1 MGTLLTESNPMPYR
15 SMTVK
20 ELAQM
25 MGADARRLER
35 MAERGEIPCQKV
47 GGQLRFNRAEIT
59 EWLQQNMA
67 TMNGDHLAEMDAGI
81 GVNRQKQQGEAIIG
95 PLLRPE
101 AVAPQ
106 LKSRGKNSLLRELV
120 SLASGTGLVY
130 DEQALLEAVVA
141 REELCSTAFEGGIA
155 IPHPRR
161 PLPYDLVEPILVV
174 GRTGRGV
181 VFGAPDGR
189 LTNLFFLTAS
199 QDDRHHL
206 HVLARLCRM
215 LHEGKTAEQLRA
227 AESAEEMIELLKS
240 RETEVIAQSV

>member
-1 MGTLLTESNPMPYR
+1 MPYR
-15 SMTVK
+15 NMTVK

-47 GGQLRFNRAEIT
+47 AGQLRFNRAEIT
-59 EWLQQNMA
+59 QWLQQSMA
-67 TMNGDHLAEMDAGI
+67 TMNGSHLAEVDAGI
-81 GVNRQKQQGEAIIG
+81 AADRQREQDEAIIS

-101 AVAPQ
+101 AVATQ

-120 SLASGTGLVY
+120 GLADDTGQVY
-130 DEQALLEAVVA
+130 DAQALLEAVVA
-141 REELCSTAFEGGIA
+141 REEMASTAIEGGIA

-161 PLPYDLVEPILVV
+161 PLPYDLADSILIV

-181 VFGAPDGR
+181 VFGAPDGG
-189 LTNLFFLTAS
+189 LTDLFFLMAS

-215 LHEGKTAEQLRA
+215 LHDETFLGQLRA
-227 AESAEEMIELLKS
+227 AEFPEEMMEILRQ
-240 RETEVIAQSV
+240 REQAVLAQPV

>member
-1 MGTLLTESNPMPYR
+1 MMGT
-15 SMTVK
+15 
-20 ELAQM
+20 
-25 MGADARRLER
+25 DARRLER

-47 GGQLRFNRAEIT
+47 GGQFRFNRAEIT

-67 TMNGDHLAEMDAGI
+67 TMNGNHLAKVDAGI
-81 GVNRQKQQGEAIIG
+81 GAHRNKERNEAIVT

-101 AVAPQ
+101 AVTMQ

-120 SLASGTGLVY
+120 ALAGASGLVY
-130 DEQALLEAVVA
+130 DEQALLEAVMA
-141 REELCSTAFEGGIA
+141 REELCSTAVEGGIA

-189 LTNLFFLTAS
+189 LTDLFFLMAS

-215 LHEGKTAEQLRA
+215 LHEETFVERFRA
-227 AESAEEMIELLKS
+227 AESVEEMIELLTD
-240 RETEVIAQSV
+240 REQEVLAQSA

>member
-1 MGTLLTESNPMPYR
+1 MSNPKSYR

-35 MAERGEIPCQKV
+35 MAERGEVPCQKV
-47 GGQLRFNRAEIT
+47 RGQLRFNRAEIT
-59 EWLQQNMA
+59 EWLQQNMGA
-67 TMNGDHLAEMDAGI
+67 MDDVHLAEMDAGI
-81 GVNRQKQQGEAIIG
+81 GGDRKKQQGDVVIS
-95 PLLRPE
+95 PLLEPE
-101 AVAPQ
+101 AVASQ

-120 SLASGTGLVY
+120 GLAGRTGRVY
-130 DEQALLEAVVA
+130 DEQALLEAVIA
-141 REELCSTAFEGGIA
+141 REELRSTALEGGVA

-161 PLPYDLVEPILVV
+161 PLPYDLADSVCVV

-189 LTNLFFLTAS
+189 LTDLFFLIAS
-199 QDDRHHL
+199 QDDGHHL

-215 LHEGKTAEQLRA
+215 IQDETFLEQLRA
-227 AESAEEMIELLKS
+227 AEFVEEMIELLER
-240 RETEVIAQSV
+240 REQAVLAQSG

>member
-1 MGTLLTESNPMPYR
+1 
-15 SMTVK
+15 
-20 ELAQM
+20 M

-35 MAERGEIPCQKV
+35 MAERGELPCQKV

-59 EWLQQNMA
+59 EWLQQHMA
-67 TMNGDHLAEMDAGI
+67 TMNDVHLAEVDAGI
-81 GVNRQKQQGEAIIG
+81 GVDLQKQQGEAVIG

-101 AVAPQ
+101 AVAGQ

-120 SLASGTGLVY
+120 ALAGRTGLVY
-130 DEQALLEAVVA
+130 DEQALLEAVMA
-141 REELCSTAFEGGIA
+141 REALRSTALQDGIA

-161 PLPYDLVEPILVV
+161 PLPYDLAEPILVV

-189 LTNLFFLTAS
+189 LTDLFFLMAS
-199 QDDRHHL
+199 QDDGHHL

-215 LHEGKTAEQLRA
+215 LQDKMFLEQLRA
-227 AESAEEMIELLKS
+227 AEFVEEMIELLEQ
-240 RETEVIAQSV
+240 REQAVLAQAG

>member
-1 MGTLLTESNPMPYR
+1 
-15 SMTVK
+15 
-20 ELAQM
+20 M

-59 EWLQQNMA
+59 EWLQQNLA
-67 TMNGDHLAEMDAGI
+67 GMNGNHLAEVDAGI
-81 GVNRQKQQGEAIIG
+81 GADRHKQQSEAIVG
-95 PLLRPE
+95 PLLRPD
-101 AVAPQ
+101 AVAAQ

-120 SLASGTGLVY
+120 SLANDTGLVY

-141 REELCSTAFEGGIA
+141 REEMCSTAFEGGIA

-189 LTNLFFLTAS
+189 LTDLFFLIAA
-199 QDDRHHL
+199 QDDRYHL

-215 LHEGKTAEQLRA
+215 LHDGKTAEQLRG
-227 AESAEEMIELLKS
+227 AESPEEMIELLKE
-240 RETEVIAQSV
+240 REREVLAHSS

>member
-1 MGTLLTESNPMPYR
+1 
-15 SMTVK
+15 MTVK
-20 ELAQM
+20 ELARM

-67 TMNGDHLAEMDAGI
+67 TMDGNHLAEMDAGI
-81 GVNRQKQQGEAIIG
+81 GAQRQSSQGEAIVSSM
-95 PLLRPE
+95 LRPE
-101 AVAPQ
+101 AVVTQ

-120 SLASGTGLVY
+120 ALAGQTGLVY

-141 REELCSTAFEGGIA
+141 REEMCSTAVEGGIA

-161 PLPYDLVEPILVV
+161 PLPYDLVEPVLVV
-174 GRTGRGV
+174 GRTGHGL
-181 VFGAPDGR
+181 VFGAPDGL
-189 LTNLFFLTAS
+189 LTDLFFLTAS

-206 HVLARLCRM
+206 QVLARLCRI
-215 LHEGKTAEQLRA
+215 LNDEKTPERLRA
-227 AESAEEMIELLKS
+227 AESAEEMIDLLKH
-240 RETEVIAQSV
+240 RELEVLAQSA

>member
-1 MGTLLTESNPMPYR
+1 MPYR

-59 EWLQQNMA
+59 EWLQRNMA
-67 TMNGDHLAEMDAGI
+67 AMAGNHLAEVDAGM
-81 GVNRQKQQGEAIIG
+81 GAHRQRHRSEAIVR

-101 AVAPQ
+101 AVAAQ

-120 SLASGTGLVY
+120 SLAGQTQMVY
-130 DEQALLEAVVA
+130 DEQALLDAVVA
-141 REELCSTAFEGGIA
+141 REELCSTAVEGGIA
-155 IPHPRR
+155 MPHPRR
-161 PLPYDLVEPILVV
+161 PLPYDLVEAILVV

-189 LTNLFFLTAS
+189 LTDLFFLMAS

-215 LHEGKTAEQLRA
+215 LGDEAFVERLRA
-227 AESAEEMIELLKS
+227 ADSSHEMIELLS
-240 RETEVIAQSV
+240 DREQEVLAQ

>member
-1 MGTLLTESNPMPYR
+1 MPYR

-25 MGADARRLER
+25 LGADTRRLER
-35 MAERGEIPCQKV
+35 MAERGEVPCQKV

-67 TMNGDHLAEMDAGI
+67 TMNGNHLAEVDAGI
-81 GVNRQKQQGEAIIG
+81 GAHRQRQQDEPVIS

-101 AVAPQ
+101 AVAVQ

-120 SLASGTGLVY
+120 GLAGKTGLVY
-130 DEQALLEAVVA
+130 DEQAVLEAIVA
-141 REELCSTAFEGGIA
+141 REELCSTAVEGGIA

-161 PLPYDLVEPILVV
+161 PLPYDLGAPVLVV
-174 GRTGRGV
+174 GRTGRGI
-181 VFGAPDGR
+181 VFGAPDGK
-189 LTNLFFLTAS
+189 LTDLFFLMAS

-206 HVLARLCRM
+206 HLLARLCRM
-215 LHEGKTAEQLRA
+215 LHDQESLDQLRA
-227 AESAEEMIELLKS
+227 AETVEEMIELLRT
-240 RETEVIAQSV
+240 REREVLAHSA